1 MLKHHKMYE
10 KSIRFRR
17 WSRKNYAVFAGL
29 NKVISIGRVGAGIC
43 DQAILKTNLL
53 SASDAYS
60 VENTCFTEE
69 EEEEKESFLF
79 DLLFNTNT
87 LNIATD
93 APVGC
98 REYYLLI

>member
-1 MLKHHKMYE
+1 
-10 KSIRFRR
+10 
-17 WSRKNYAVFAGL
+17 
-29 NKVISIGRVGAGIC
+29 
-43 DQAILKTNLL
+43 L